1 MLRDKGKHMLIV
13 VFNVEGRGIEF
24 VINMNIMIF
33 VNLKPLSNNY
43 FFKIFVNNHMVV
55 ILLFLNLTDV
65 KCYKV
70 IKIDNVKF
78 NFPKHESKVKN

>member
-1 MLRDKGKHMLIV
+1 
-13 VFNVEGRGIEF
+13 
-24 VINMNIMIF
+24 
-33 VNLKPLSNNY
+33 
-43 FFKIFVNNHMVV
+43 MVV
-55 ILLFLNLTDV
+55 ILLFLNLKDV